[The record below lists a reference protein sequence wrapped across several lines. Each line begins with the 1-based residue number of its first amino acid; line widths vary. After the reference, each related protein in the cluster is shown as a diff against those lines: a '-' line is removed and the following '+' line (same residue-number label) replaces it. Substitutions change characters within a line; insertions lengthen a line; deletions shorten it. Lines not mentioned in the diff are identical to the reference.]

1 MGVVSPAELY
11 LQDFHQRVTGAT
23 SAAFNELRA
32 RYRQRE
38 YASSYHVLAS
48 SVPDSDEAQ
57 TVLDLACGDGQLLK
71 LLAERRRSSLRLMGV
86 DMSQGELDAA
96 RACLPADVVLLKER
110 AQQLSIETG
119 SVDCVLSHMAM
130 MLMDDIDQVLGEIRR
145 VLRSE
150 GHFAAVVGRTFLLG
164 EVNEVF
170 LEVFRPIAREDLPH
184 LPFGDSRT
192 RTEAGW
198 TELLGPHFKA
208 VLIEDVDVG
217 WQPTPAELWQSLTET
232 YDIDRLSVGAR
243 ERLRRA
249 LLKAV
254 SSLRQWDGKIRTGW
268 GLRMVCAQAE

>member
-11 LQDFHQRVTGAT
+11 LQDFHRRVTGAT
-23 SAAFNELRA
+23 SAAFNDLRA
-32 RYRQRE
+32 SYRQRE
-38 YASSYHVLAS
+38 YPSSYHVLAS
-48 SVPDSDEAQ
+48 FVPDSDLSQ

-71 LLAERRRSSLRLMGV
+71 LLVERRRSSLRLIGV

-96 RACLPADVVLLKER
+96 RASLPADVVLLKER

-130 MLMDDIDQVLGEIRR
+130 MLMDNLDQVLSEIRR
-145 VLRSE
+145 VLRLE

-170 LEVFRPIAREDLPH
+170 LDVFRPIAKEDLPH

-198 TELLGPHFKA
+198 TELLEPHFKD
-208 VLIEDVDVG
+208 VLIEDIDVG
-217 WQPTPAELWQSLTET
+217 WEPTPEELWHSLTET
-232 YDIDRLSVGAR
+232 YDIDRLSANAR
-243 ERLRRA
+243 ERLRSE
-249 LLKAV
+249 LLQAV
-254 SSLRQWDGKIRTGW
+254 SYLRQSDGKIKTGW
-268 GLRMVCAQAE
+268 GLRLVRAQAV